1 MILKTFAQKT
11 KMKKLLKNIRIT
23 LKVSGIKQDFTAYI
37 FSIILKFCTFGLK
50 SKTMTE
56 FTEKYINPF
65 TDYGFKKLFGEEP
78 NKDLLLDFLN
88 ELLKEEQ
95 GKIVDLTY
103 LKSEHLGTTEI
114 DRKAIFDLYCE
125 NEKGEKFIVEL
136 QKSKQNFFKDRTVYY
151 STFPIR
157 EQAKRA
163 DWNYELKA
171 VYTIAILDFVFN
183 DDKNDPNK
191 FRYDIKLTD
200 QETKK
205 VFYDK
210 LTFIYLEMPKFN
222 KTIDQ
227 LETRFDK
234 WLYIIRNLNRLDKVP
249 GKLKERIFE
258 KTFEVAEI
266 AKFTPD
272 QVRSY
277 EDSLKY
283 YRDLKN
289 SLDTAKEE
297 GLEKGL
303 EKVALRAL
311 NLRKSISEIIEL
323 TGLTKEQIEKLR

>member
-1 MILKTFAQKT
+1 MTDFAE
-11 KMKKLLKNIRIT
+11 R
-23 LKVSGIKQDFTAYI
+23 
-37 FSIILKFCTFGLK
+37 
-50 SKTMTE
+50 
-56 FTEKYINPF
+56 YINPF

-88 ELLKEEQ
+88 VLLQEEQ
-95 GKIVDLTY
+95 GEIKSLTY
-103 LKSEHLGTTEI
+103 LKNEHLGTGEL

-136 QKSKQNFFKDRTVYY
+136 QKTKQNFFKDRTVYY

-163 DWNYELKA
+163 DWNYELQA
-171 VYTIAILDFVFN
+171 VYTIAILDFVFEE
-183 DDKNDPNK
+183 DKQDTNK

-200 QETKK
+200 TETKE

-222 KTIDQ
+222 KTVEE
-227 LETRFDK
+227 LESRFDK
-234 WLYIIRNLNRLDKVP
+234 WLYVIRNLNRLDKVP
-249 GKLKERIFE
+249 DKLRERVFE
-258 KTFEVAEI
+258 KLFATAEI

-283 YRDLKN
+283 YRDMKN

-297 GLEKGL
+297 GREAGREEMAIEIAKELLKNN
-303 EKVALRAL
+303 V
-311 NLRKSISEIIEL
+311 SIEVISSS
-323 TGLTKEQIEKLR
+323 TGLTRDQIESLR

>member
-1 MILKTFAQKT
+1 MTDFA
-11 KMKKLLKNIRIT
+11 
-23 LKVSGIKQDFTAYI
+23 
-37 FSIILKFCTFGLK
+37 
-50 SKTMTE
+50 
-56 FTEKYINPF
+56 EKYINPF

-88 ELLKEEQ
+88 ELLKDEQ
-95 GKIVDLTY
+95 GVIKDLTY
-103 LKSEHLGTTEI
+103 LKTEQLGASDI

-163 DWNYELKA
+163 DWDYELKA
-171 VYTIAILDFVFN
+171 VYTIAILDFVF
-183 DDKNDPNK
+183 DSDKNEPDK
-191 FRYDIKLTD
+191 FRYDVKLTD
-200 QETKK
+200 IETNK

-222 KTIDQ
+222 KTIDE
-227 LETRFDK
+227 LNTRFEK
-234 WLYIIRNLNRLDKVP
+234 WLFVLRNLNRLDRVP
-249 GKLKERIFE
+249 DKLKELIFE
-258 KTFEVAEI
+258 KLFETAEI

-289 SLDTAKEE
+289 SLDTARDE
-297 GLEKGL
+297 GIIEGIEKGI
-303 EKVALRAL
+303 EKVAKNAL
-311 NLRKSISEIIEL
+311 KIGKSISEIIEL
-323 TGLTKEQIEKLR
+323 TGLTKEQIEKLK

>member
-1 MILKTFAQKT
+1 MA
-11 KMKKLLKNIRIT
+11 
-23 LKVSGIKQDFTAYI
+23 
-37 FSIILKFCTFGLK
+37 
-50 SKTMTE
+50 E
-56 FTEKYINPF
+56 FTERYINPF

-88 ELLKEEQ
+88 VLLKEEQ
-95 GKIVDLTY
+95 GEIKDLTY
-103 LKSEHLGTTEI
+103 LKSEHLGTSEV

-125 NEKGEKFIVEL
+125 NERGEKFIVEL
-136 QKSKQNFFKDRTVYY
+136 QKTKQNFFKDRTVYY

-171 VYTIAILDFVFN
+171 VYTIAILDFVF
-183 DDKNDPNK
+183 DEDKNDPAK

-200 QETKK
+200 TETKE

-222 KTIDQ
+222 KSVDE

-234 WLYIIRNLNRLDKVP
+234 WLYVIRNLNRLDKVP
-249 GKLKERIFE
+249 DKLRERVFE
-258 KTFEVAEI
+258 KLFETAEI

-289 SLDTAKEE
+289 SLNTAKEE
-297 GLEKGL
+297 KATEIAKEMKIAGESIEK
-303 EKVALRAL
+303 
-311 NLRKSISEIIEL
+311 IIRY
-323 TGLTKEQIEKLR
+323 TGLTQQQIEKLK

>member
-1 MILKTFAQKT
+1 
-11 KMKKLLKNIRIT
+11 
-23 LKVSGIKQDFTAYI
+23 
-37 FSIILKFCTFGLK
+37 
-50 SKTMTE
+50 MTE
-56 FTEKYINPF
+56 FAERYINPF
-65 TDYGFKKLFGEEP
+65 TDYGFKKVFGEEP

-88 ELLKEEQ
+88 VLLEEEQ
-95 GKIVDLTY
+95 GKIRDLTY
-103 LKSEHLGTTEI
+103 LKSEHLGTGEL

-125 NEKGEKFIVEL
+125 NERGEKFIVEL
-136 QKSKQNFFKDRTVYY
+136 QKTKQNFFKDRTVYY
-151 STFPIR
+151 STFPIK

-171 VYTIAILDFVFN
+171 VYTIAILDFVF
-183 DDKNDPNK
+183 DEDKSERNK

-200 QETKK
+200 IETKE

-222 KTIDQ
+222 KTVEE

-234 WLYIIRNLNRLDKVP
+234 WLYVIRNLNRLDKVP
-249 GKLKERIFE
+249 DKLRERVFE
-258 KTFEVAEI
+258 KLFETAEI
-266 AKFTPD
+266 AKFTPE

-297 GLEKGL
+297 GKEEGREEREREIVKSALKMGL
-303 EKVALRAL
+303 SVDD
-311 NLRKSISEIIEL
+311 ITQL
-323 TGLTKEQIEKLR
+323 TGLSRQAIEQIKTSEG